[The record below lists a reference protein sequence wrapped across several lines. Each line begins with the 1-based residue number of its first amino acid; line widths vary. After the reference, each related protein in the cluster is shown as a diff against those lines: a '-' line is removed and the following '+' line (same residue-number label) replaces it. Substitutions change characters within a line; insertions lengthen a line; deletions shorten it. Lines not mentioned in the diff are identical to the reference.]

1 MDIRRLTPAY
11 AVTPQI
17 EPTDVPDIA
26 AAGFKTV
33 ICNRPNEEIPVE
45 LQAEVLRIAVEAAGM
60 TFIDN
65 PLVHGQM
72 TMENIQVQADAQS
85 ETDGPVLAYCA
96 SGTRSS
102 ICWSLSQAGKMP
114 TEEITKA
121 TSDAGYDLR
130 GLAPQIDAFGSR

>member
-1 MDIRRLTPAY
+1 MDIRPLTPAY
-11 AVTPQI
+11 AVSPQI
-17 EPTDVPDIA
+17 EPNDVPDIA

-45 LQAEVLRIAVEAAGM
+45 LQADVLRIAVEAAGM
-60 TFIDN
+60 RFIDN

-72 TMENIQVQADAQS
+72 TMEHIEIQAAAQN

-121 TSDAGYDLR
+121 TTDAGYDLR
-130 GLAPQIDAFGSR
+130 GLAPQIDAFASR